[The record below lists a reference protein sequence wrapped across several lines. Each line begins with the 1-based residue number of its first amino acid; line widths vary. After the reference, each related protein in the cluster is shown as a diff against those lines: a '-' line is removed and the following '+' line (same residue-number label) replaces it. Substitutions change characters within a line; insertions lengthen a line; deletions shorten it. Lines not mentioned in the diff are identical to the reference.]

1 MWASV
6 CRLAWADL
14 WFDRR
19 ISFCIV
25 ASLVAVI
32 APLLLLFGLKHGV
45 VSQMQQQLL
54 QDPQNLE
61 VKMISSGSHDP
72 FWLEQLQQRPEVG
85 YAVGMTRSLN
95 TQADIRL
102 DRRHFVD
109 NIEIIATSQGDPLLG
124 ELARDLQ
131 PGQVLL
137 SASAAQRLNW
147 QEGQTPELRVR
158 RRLHEQAETASY
170 PVQVVGVVPAHRYAR
185 AALFVHP
192 QVLLQVEYVRDGFQM
207 PDWGLSTGAPLPDN
221 KTVQYARARVY
232 ANSIDTVGPLAQWLA
247 SQHIETSSR
256 LAEIENVKT
265 INQVLSLI
273 FGVIALTASVGCL
286 ASLVGAFMANVDR
299 KRKDIAVLRLLGIPA
314 KGIGLYVL
322 VQAFLLTALAYLLGV
337 AVYGLGSYLFNQV
350 LATQNLP
357 GDFSCSITLL
367 HAFYAWLLVL
377 GLAGG
382 VALVS
387 VWRAVQIEAAESLR
401 EL

>member
-1 MWASV
+1 MWSSV

-45 VSQMQQQLL
+45 VSQMQQELL
-54 QDPQNLE
+54 HDPQNLE
-61 VKMISSGSHDP
+61 VKIISSGSFDTS
-72 FWLEQLQQRPEVG
+72 WLQQLQQRPEVG

-95 TQADIRL
+95 TQADLRI
-102 DRRHFVD
+102 DRRHFID
-109 NIEIIATSQGDPLLG
+109 NVEVIATTEGDPLLG
-124 ELARDLQ
+124 ELARDLEPQ
-131 PGQVLL
+131 QVLL
-137 SASAAQRLNW
+137 SASAAQRLGW
-147 QEGQTPELRVR
+147 QEGQQPELRAQ
-158 RRLHEQAETASY
+158 RRLNEQAELAVQT
-170 PVQVVGVVPAHRYAR
+170 VQVVGILPAHRYGRPAV
-185 AALFVHP
+185 FVHP
-192 QVLLQVEYVRDGFQM
+192 QVLLQLEYVRDGFRM
-207 PDWGLSTGAPLPDN
+207 PAWGLNTGETLPVD
-221 KTVQYARARVY
+221 KAVQYARARVY
-232 ANSIDTVGPLAQWLA
+232 AKDIDTVAPLAQWLA
-247 SQHIETSSR
+247 EQNIETSSR

-273 FGVIALTASVGCL
+273 FGVIAFTASVGCL

-314 KGIGLYVL
+314 QGIGLYVL
-322 VQAFLLTALAYLLGV
+322 VQAFLLTAMAYLLGL

-350 LATQNLP
+350 LSTQDLP
-357 GDFSCSITLL
+357 GDFSCSITAL
-367 HAFYAWLLVL
+367 HALYAWLLVL

-382 VALVS
+382 VAMIS
-387 VWRAVQIEAAESLR
+387 VWRAVQIQAAESLR